1 MSEGLDEMTEESSS
15 SMASDASAGAKKS
28 KQTMIGTVLESP
40 MDKTAVV
47 AVEKT
52 IIHRLYRR
60 RFKRTSKLYAHD
72 PANETRAGDRV
83 VVVAS
88 RPLSKTKR
96 WRVKEILQ
104 RAEGV

>member
-1 MSEGLDEMTEESSS
+1 MTEEKSITER
-15 SMASDASAGAKKS
+15 ASQ
-28 KQTMIGTVLESP
+28 QTRVGTVVESP

-52 IIHRLYRR
+52 VVHQLYRR
-60 RFKRTSKLYAHD
+60 RFKKTAKLYAHD
-72 PANETRAGDRV
+72 PDNETRAGDRV
-83 VVVAS
+83 LLVAS

-104 RAEGV
+104 RGEEV

>member
-1 MSEGLDEMTEESSS
+1 MTEEKSTTER
-15 SMASDASAGAKKS
+15 ASQ
-28 KQTMIGTVLESP
+28 QTRVGTVVESP

-52 IIHRLYRR
+52 VVHQLYRR
-60 RFKRTSKLYAHD
+60 RFKKTAKLYAHD
-72 PANETRAGDRV
+72 PDNETRAGDRV
-83 VVVAS
+83 LLVAS

-104 RAEGV
+104 RGEEV

>member
-1 MSEGLDEMTEESSS
+1 MTEE
-15 SMASDASAGAKKS
+15 KS
-28 KQTMIGTVLESP
+28 TTERAIQTRVGMVVESP

-52 IIHRLYRR
+52 VVHQLYRR
-60 RFKRTSKLYAHD
+60 RFKKSAKLYAHD
-72 PANETRAGDRV
+72 PDNETRAGDRV
-83 VVVAS
+83 LVVAS

-104 RAEGV
+104 RGEEV

>member
-1 MSEGLDEMTEESSS
+1 MTQDNGNSGQRAE
-15 SMASDASAGAKKS
+15 
-28 KQTMIGTVLESP
+28 QTRIGVVVDSP
-40 MDKTAVV
+40 MDQTAIV

-52 IIHRLYRR
+52 VIHRLYRR

-72 PANETRAGDRV
+72 PGNETRAGDRV
-83 VVVAS
+83 LVVAS